1 MLAEPPRKGDGCV
14 SADLLLYAAIGF
26 AAQMIDGAIGMGY
39 GVIASSVLVA
49 SGMPPAVASATVH
62 VTKIPT
68 GIASGLSHWK
78 FGNIDW
84 PVCRRLILPGI
95 IGGIIGA
102 SVIALLPL
110 HIIRPLA
117 ALYLGLMGLVMILR
131 AVRWRRQP
139 AAITEPG
146 RHPGLVGL
154 LGGLFDSFGGGWGP
168 IVTST
173 LVLQGR
179 EPRLAVGSANAAEPI
194 VAAVQAAVFSFW
206 LGAATLTTIG
216 STAAAI
222 MVGAVV
228 AAPLAAFLVNR
239 LPGRLIAA
247 MVGVVLIGLNLPA
260 LFALIKLLL

>member
-1 MLAEPPRKGDGCV
+1 MTI
-14 SADLLLYAAIGF
+14 DLLLYAAIGF

-78 FGNIDW
+78 FGNVDW

-95 IGGIIGA
+95 VGGMIGA

-117 ALYLGLMGLVMILR
+117 GLYLGLMGVVMILR
-131 AVRWRRQP
+131 AMRWRRQP
-139 AAITEPG
+139 VASADPG
-146 RHPGLVGL
+146 KRPGLVGL

-179 EPRLAVGSANAAEPI
+179 EPRLAVGSANAAEPV
-194 VAAVQAAVFSFW
+194 VAAIQAAVFSFW

-222 MVGAVV
+222 MIGALL
-228 AAPLAAFLVNR
+228 AAPIAAFLINR

-247 MVGVVLIGLNLPA
+247 TVGVVLIGLNIPT
-260 LFALIKLLL
+260 LFALVRTIF

>member
-1 MLAEPPRKGDGCV
+1 MTI
-14 SADLLLYAAIGF
+14 DLLLYAAIGF

-49 SGMPPAVASATVH
+49 SGMPPAMASAAVH

-84 PVCRRLILPGI
+84 PVCRRLILPGLL
-95 IGGIIGA
+95 GGIVGA

-110 HIIRPLA
+110 HVIRPLA
-117 ALYLGLMGLVMILR
+117 ALYLGLMGVLMILR
-131 AVRWRRQP
+131 AMRWRRQP
-139 AAITEPG
+139 VAAPAPG
-146 RHPGLVGL
+146 KRPGLIGL

-179 EPRLAVGSANAAEPI
+179 EPRLAVGSANAAEPV
-194 VAAVQAAVFSFW
+194 VAAMQAAVFSFW
-206 LGAATLTTIG
+206 LGAAALTTIG
-216 STAAAI
+216 NAAAAI
-222 MVGAVV
+222 MVGALL
-228 AAPLAAFLVNR
+228 AAPIAAFLVNR
-239 LPGRLIAA
+239 LPGRLIAGT
-247 MVGVVLIGLNLPA
+247 VGVVLIGLNLPA
-260 LFALIKLLL
+260 LFALLRSLF

>member
-1 MLAEPPRKGDGCV
+1 M

-39 GVIASSVLVA
+39 GVIASSILVA
-49 SGMPPAVASATVH
+49 GGMPPAMASAAVH

-78 FGNIDW
+78 FRNIDW
-84 PVCRRLILPGI
+84 PVCRGLILPGI
-95 IGGIIGA
+95 VGGIIGA

-110 HIIRPLA
+110 HVIRPLA

-139 AAITEPG
+139 VTSDG
-146 RHPGLVGL
+146 TVRRRPGLVGL

-179 EPRLAVGSANAAEPI
+179 EPRLAVGSANAAEPV

-206 LGAATLTTIG
+206 LGAAALTTIG
-216 STAAAI
+216 NTAAAI
-222 MVGAVV
+222 MVGAVL
-228 AAPLAAFLVNR
+228 AAPIAAFLVNR

-247 MVGVVLIGLNLPA
+247 VVGVVLIGLNIPSLLA
-260 LFALIKLLL
+260 LAKSLF

>member
-1 MLAEPPRKGDGCV
+1 MTI
-14 SADLLLYAAIGF
+14 DLLLYAAIGF

-49 SGMPPAVASATVH
+49 SGMPPAVASAAVH

-84 PVCRRLILPGI
+84 PVCRRLIVPGI
-95 IGGIIGA
+95 VGGIVGA

-110 HIIRPLA
+110 HVIRPLA
-117 ALYLGLMGLVMILR
+117 ALYLGLMGVVMILR
-131 AVRWRRQP
+131 AMRWRRQP
-139 AAITEPG
+139 VASPAPG
-146 RHPGLVGL
+146 KRPGLVGL

-206 LGAATLTTIG
+206 LGAAALTTIG
-216 STAAAI
+216 NAAAAI
-222 MVGAVV
+222 MVGALL
-228 AAPLAAFLVNR
+228 AAPIAAFLVNR
-239 LPGRLIAA
+239 LPGRLIAGT
-247 MVGVVLIGLNLPA
+247 VGVVLIGLNLPA
-260 LFALIKLLL
+260 LFALLRSLF

>member
-1 MLAEPPRKGDGCV
+1 MTI
-14 SADLLLYAAIGF
+14 DLLLYAAIGF

-49 SGMPPAVASATVH
+49 SGMPPAVASAAVH

-95 IGGIIGA
+95 LGGIIGA

-110 HIIRPLA
+110 HVIRPLA
-117 ALYLGLMGLVMILR
+117 ALYLGLMGIVMILR
-131 AVRWRRQP
+131 AMRWRRQP
-139 AAITEPG
+139 VTSVEPG
-146 RHPGLVGL
+146 KRPGLVGL

-206 LGAATLTTIG
+206 LGAAALTTIG
-216 STAAAI
+216 NAAAAI
-222 MVGAVV
+222 MVGALA
-228 AAPLAAFLVNR
+228 AAPIAAFLVNR
-239 LPGRLIAA
+239 LPGRLIAGI
-247 MVGVVLIGLNLPA
+247 VGVVLIGLNLPA
-260 LFALIKLLL
+260 LFALLRSLV

>member
-1 MLAEPPRKGDGCV
+1 MTI
-14 SADLLLYAAIGF
+14 DLLLYAAIGF

-49 SGMPPAVASATVH
+49 SGMPPAMASAAVH

-84 PVCRRLILPGI
+84 PVCRRLILPGLL
-95 IGGIIGA
+95 GGIVGA

-110 HIIRPLA
+110 HVIQPLA
-117 ALYLGLMGLVMILR
+117 ALYLGLMGTLMILR
-131 AVRWRRQP
+131 AMRWRRQP
-139 AAITEPG
+139 VAAPG
-146 RHPGLVGL
+146 PGKRPGLIGL

-194 VAAVQAAVFSFW
+194 VAAMQAAVFSFW
-206 LGAATLTTIG
+206 LGAAALTTIG
-216 STAAAI
+216 NAAAAI
-222 MVGAVV
+222 MVGALL
-228 AAPLAAFLVNR
+228 AAPIAAFLVNR
-239 LPGRLIAA
+239 LPGRLIAGT
-247 MVGVVLIGLNLPA
+247 VGVVLIGLNLPA
-260 LFALIKLLL
+260 LFALLRSLF

>member
-1 MLAEPPRKGDGCV
+1 MTI
-14 SADLLLYAAIGF
+14 DLLLYAAIGF

-49 SGMPPAVASATVH
+49 SGMPPAMASATVH

-84 PVCRRLILPGI
+84 PVCRRLVLPGI
-95 IGGIIGA
+95 AGGIVGA

-110 HIIRPLA
+110 HVIRPLA
-117 ALYLGLMGLVMILR
+117 ALYLGLMGVLMILR
-131 AVRWRRQP
+131 AMRWRRQP
-139 AAITEPG
+139 VTPAEPG
-146 RHPGLVGL
+146 KRPGLIGL

-206 LGAATLTTIG
+206 LGAAALTTIG
-216 STAAAI
+216 NAAAAI
-222 MVGAVV
+222 MVGALV
-228 AAPLAAFLVNR
+228 AAPIAAFMVNR
-239 LPGRLIAA
+239 LPGRMIAGT
-247 MVGVVLIGLNLPA
+247 VGVVLIGLNLPA
-260 LFALIKLLL
+260 LFALLRSLF

>member
-1 MLAEPPRKGDGCV
+1 V
-14 SADLLLYAAIGF
+14 TVDLLLYAAIGF

-49 SGMPPAVASATVH
+49 NGMPPAVASAAVH

-95 IGGIIGA
+95 VGGIIGA

-117 ALYLGLMGLVMILR
+117 ALYLGLMGAVMILR
-131 AVRWRRQP
+131 AMRWRRQP
-139 AAITEPG
+139 VVSAAPG
-146 RHPGLVGL
+146 KRPGLVGL

-216 STAAAI
+216 NTAAAI
-222 MVGAVV
+222 MVGALL
-228 AAPLAAFLVNR
+228 AAPIAAFLVNR
-239 LPGRLIAA
+239 LPGRMIAGT
-247 MVGVVLIGLNLPA
+247 VGVVLIGLNIPA
-260 LFALIKLLL
+260 LFALVKSLL

>member
-1 MLAEPPRKGDGCV
+1 MTV
-14 SADLLLYAAIGF
+14 DLLLYAAIGF

-95 IGGIIGA
+95 VGGIIGA
-102 SVIALLPL
+102 SIIALLPL

-117 ALYLGLMGLVMILR
+117 ALYLGLMGAVMILR
-131 AVRWRRQP
+131 AMRWRRQP
-139 AAITEPG
+139 VASVAPG
-146 RHPGLVGL
+146 KRPGLVGL

-173 LVLQGR
+173 LVLHGR

-216 STAAAI
+216 NTAAAI
-222 MVGAVV
+222 MVGALL
-228 AAPLAAFLVNR
+228 AAPIAAFLVNR
-239 LPGRLIAA
+239 LPGRLIAGT
-247 MVGVVLIGLNLPA
+247 VGVVLIGLNIPA
-260 LFALIKLLL
+260 LFALVKSLF

>member
-1 MLAEPPRKGDGCV
+1 MTI
-14 SADLLLYAAIGF
+14 DLLLYAAIGF

-49 SGMPPAVASATVH
+49 SGMPPAMASATVH

-84 PVCRRLILPGI
+84 SVCRRLILPGI
-95 IGGIIGA
+95 AGGIVGA

-110 HIIRPLA
+110 HVIRPLA
-117 ALYLGLMGLVMILR
+117 ALYLGLMGIVMILR
-131 AVRWRRQP
+131 AMRWRRQP
-139 AAITEPG
+139 VTSVEPSKP
-146 RHPGLVGL
+146 PGLVGL

-179 EPRLAVGSANAAEPI
+179 EPRLAVGSANAAEPV

-206 LGAATLTTIG
+206 LGAAALTTIG
-216 STAAAI
+216 NAAAAI
-222 MVGAVV
+222 MVGALA
-228 AAPLAAFLVNR
+228 AAPIAAFLVNR
-239 LPGRLIAA
+239 LPGRLIAGI
-247 MVGVVLIGLNLPA
+247 VGVVLIGLNLPA
-260 LFALIKLLL
+260 LFALLRSLV

>member
-1 MLAEPPRKGDGCV
+1 MTI
-14 SADLLLYAAIGF
+14 DLLLYAAIGF

-78 FGNIDW
+78 FGNVDW

-95 IGGIIGA
+95 VGGMIGA

-117 ALYLGLMGLVMILR
+117 GLYLGLMGVVMILR
-131 AVRWRRQP
+131 AMRWRRQP
-139 AAITEPG
+139 VASADPG
-146 RHPGLVGL
+146 KRPGLIGL

-194 VAAVQAAVFSFW
+194 VAAIQAAVFSFW

-222 MVGAVV
+222 MVGALL
-228 AAPLAAFLVNR
+228 AAPIAAFLVNR

-247 MVGVVLIGLNLPA
+247 TVGVVLIGLNIPT
-260 LFALIKLLL
+260 LFALVRTIF

>member
-1 MLAEPPRKGDGCV
+1 MTI
-14 SADLLLYAAIGF
+14 DLLLYAAIGF

-49 SGMPPAVASATVH
+49 SGMPPAMASATVH

-95 IGGIIGA
+95 LGGIVGA

-110 HIIRPLA
+110 HVIRPLA
-117 ALYLGLMGLVMILR
+117 ALYLGLMGVVMILR
-131 AVRWRRQP
+131 AMRWRGQP
-139 AAITEPG
+139 VTSIEPG
-146 RHPGLVGL
+146 KRPGLVGL

-179 EPRLAVGSANAAEPI
+179 EPRLAVGSANAAEPV

-206 LGAATLTTIG
+206 LGAAALTTIG
-216 STAAAI
+216 NAAAAI
-222 MVGAVV
+222 MVGALV
-228 AAPLAAFLVNR
+228 AAPIAAFLVNR
-239 LPGRLIAA
+239 LPGRLIAGT
-247 MVGVVLIGLNLPA
+247 VGVVLIGLNLPA
-260 LFALIKLLL
+260 LFALLRSLV

>member
-1 MLAEPPRKGDGCV
+1 MTI
-14 SADLLLYAAIGF
+14 DLLLYAAIGF
-26 AAQMIDGAIGMGY
+26 AAQLIDGAIGMGY

-49 SGMPPAVASATVH
+49 SGMPPAMASAAVH

-84 PVCRRLILPGI
+84 PVCRRLILPGLL
-95 IGGIIGA
+95 GGIVGA

-110 HIIRPLA
+110 HVIRPLA
-117 ALYLGLMGLVMILR
+117 ALYLGLMGVLMILR
-131 AVRWRRQP
+131 AMRWRRQP
-139 AAITEPG
+139 VTSVEPG
-146 RHPGLVGL
+146 KRPGLIGL

-194 VAAVQAAVFSFW
+194 VAAMQAAVFSFW
-206 LGAATLTTIG
+206 LGAAALTAIG
-216 STAAAI
+216 NAAAAI
-222 MVGAVV
+222 MVGALV
-228 AAPLAAFLVNR
+228 AAPIAAFLVNR
-239 LPGRLIAA
+239 LPGRLIAGT
-247 MVGVVLIGLNLPA
+247 VGVVLIGLNLPA
-260 LFALIKLLL
+260 LFALLRSLF

>member
-1 MLAEPPRKGDGCV
+1 MTI
-14 SADLLLYAAIGF
+14 DLLLYAAIGF

-49 SGMPPAVASATVH
+49 GGMPPAMASAAVH

-95 IGGIIGA
+95 VGGIIGA

-117 ALYLGLMGLVMILR
+117 ALYLGLMGAVMILR
-131 AVRWRRQP
+131 ALRWRRQP
-139 AAITEPG
+139 AVSAAPG
-146 RHPGLVGL
+146 KRPGLVGF

-206 LGAATLTTIG
+206 LGAAALTTIG
-216 STAAAI
+216 NIAAAI
-222 MVGAVV
+222 MVGALL
-228 AAPLAAFLVNR
+228 AAPIAAFLVNR

-247 MVGVVLIGLNLPA
+247 AVGVVLIGLNLPA
-260 LFALIKLLL
+260 LYALIGLLF

>member
-1 MLAEPPRKGDGCV
+1 MTV
-14 SADLLLYAAIGF
+14 DLLLYAAIGF

-84 PVCRRLILPGI
+84 SVCRRLILPGI
-95 IGGIIGA
+95 VGGIIGA

-110 HIIRPLA
+110 YIIRPLA
-117 ALYLGLMGLVMILR
+117 ALYLGLMGAVMILR
-131 AVRWRRQP
+131 AMRWRRQP
-139 AAITEPG
+139 VLSVAPG
-146 RHPGLVGL
+146 KHPGPVGL

-173 LVLQGR
+173 LVLHGR

-216 STAAAI
+216 NTAAAI
-222 MVGAVV
+222 MVGALL
-228 AAPLAAFLVNR
+228 AAPIAAFLVNR
-239 LPGRLIAA
+239 LPGRMIAGT
-247 MVGVVLIGLNLPA
+247 VGVVLIGLNIPA
-260 LFALIKLLL
+260 LLALVKSLF

>member
-1 MLAEPPRKGDGCV
+1 MTI
-14 SADLLLYAAIGF
+14 DLLLYAAIGF

-49 SGMPPAVASATVH
+49 SGMPPAVASAAVH

-84 PVCRRLILPGI
+84 PVCRRLIVPGI
-95 IGGIIGA
+95 VGGIVGA

-110 HIIRPLA
+110 HVIRPLA
-117 ALYLGLMGLVMILR
+117 ALYLGLMGVVMILR
-131 AVRWRRQP
+131 AMHWRRQP
-139 AAITEPG
+139 VASPAPG
-146 RHPGLVGL
+146 KRPGLVGL

-206 LGAATLTTIG
+206 LGAAALTTIG
-216 STAAAI
+216 NAAAAI
-222 MVGAVV
+222 MVGALL
-228 AAPLAAFLVNR
+228 AAPIAAFLVNR
-239 LPGRLIAA
+239 LPGRLIAGT
-247 MVGVVLIGLNLPA
+247 VGVVLIGLNLPA
-260 LFALIKLLL
+260 LFALLRSLF

>member
-1 MLAEPPRKGDGCV
+1 MTI
-14 SADLLLYAAIGF
+14 DLLLYAAIGF
-26 AAQMIDGAIGMGY
+26 AAQLIDGAIGMGY

-49 SGMPPAVASATVH
+49 GGMPPAVASATVH

-78 FGNIDW
+78 FGNVDW

-95 IGGIIGA
+95 AGGIVGA

-117 ALYLGLMGLVMILR
+117 ALYLGLMGVVMILR

-139 AAITEPG
+139 VVSAAPS
-146 RHPGLVGL
+146 RRPGLVGL

-194 VAAVQAAVFSFW
+194 VAAVQAAVFAFW

-216 STAAAI
+216 NIAAAI
-222 MVGAVV
+222 MVGALL
-228 AAPLAAFLVNR
+228 AAPIAAFLANR
-239 LPGRLIAA
+239 LPGRLIAGA
-247 MVGVVLIGLNLPA
+247 VGVVLIVLNMPA
-260 LFALIKLLL
+260 LFSWIKSLI

>member
-1 MLAEPPRKGDGCV
+1 MTI
-14 SADLLLYAAIGF
+14 DLLLYAAIGF
-26 AAQMIDGAIGMGY
+26 AAQLIDGAIGMGY

-49 SGMPPAVASATVH
+49 GGMPPAVASATVH

-95 IGGIIGA
+95 AGGIVGA

-117 ALYLGLMGLVMILR
+117 ALYLGLMGVVMILR
-131 AVRWRRQP
+131 SVRWQQQP
-139 AAITEPG
+139 VVAPEPG
-146 RHPGLVGL
+146 KRPGLVGL
-154 LGGLFDSFGGGWGP
+154 VGGLFDSFGGGWGP

-216 STAAAI
+216 NIAAAI
-222 MVGAVV
+222 MVGALL
-228 AAPLAAFLVNR
+228 AAPIAAFLANR
-239 LPGRLIAA
+239 LPGRLIAGA
-247 MVGVVLIGLNLPA
+247 VGVVLIGLNTPA
-260 LFALIKLLL
+260 LFSWIKSLI